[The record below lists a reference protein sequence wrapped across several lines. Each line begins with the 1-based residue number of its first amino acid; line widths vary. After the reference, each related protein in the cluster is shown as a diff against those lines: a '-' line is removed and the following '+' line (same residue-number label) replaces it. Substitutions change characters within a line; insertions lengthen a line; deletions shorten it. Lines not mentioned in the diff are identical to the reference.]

1 MVGRRTRYVH
11 AITLLLAANILTG
24 NTYYNIS
31 WYDPGQT
38 HIRGGV
44 KGQYSERVYHAC
56 DYVKE
61 DLKVRLSLTRAVSL
75 LGTLNE
81 YANKNTLL
89 VQVQGYLGR

>member
-1 MVGRRTRYVH
+1 MY
-11 AITLLLAANILTG
+11 IG

-44 KGQYSERVYHAC
+44 KGKYSERVYHAC

-61 DLKVRLSLTRAVSL
+61 DLKVRTR
-75 LGTLNE
+75 T
-81 YANKNTLL
+81 
-89 VQVQGYLGR
+89 